1 MQKLSQELLGC
12 QSLLQYLKHYLYIR
26 YLYKK
31 FEFSRIKTMEEKYN
45 VVATGGTFD
54 EIHVGHLALL
64 SKAFEIGKKVIIG
77 VSSDAFASSTKGNNT
92 LHHNYEERISN
103 LKEKIKE
110 KFGNVSYE
118 ISKLDDVYGPTVIY
132 GDVEAIVSSTETAIK
147 GDLIN
152 DIRSR
157 NGLKPLN
164 IISVNMIR
172 AEDGYHISSTRIRNG
187 EIDCFG
193 KLLKKN

>member
-1 MQKLSQELLGC
+1 MSQELLDC

-31 FEFSRIKTMEEKYN
+31 FEFSRIKAMEEKYN

-77 VSSDAFASSTKGNNT
+77 VSSDAFARSTKGNNT
-92 LHHNYEERISN
+92 LHHNYEERTSN

-118 ISKLDDVYGPTVIY
+118 ISKLEDIYGPTVIY

-152 DIRSR
+152 EIRSR

-172 AEDGYHISSTRIRNG
+172 AEDGYPISSTRIRNG
-187 EIDCFG
+187 EIDSFG

>member
-1 MQKLSQELLGC
+1 
-12 QSLLQYLKHYLYIR
+12 
-26 YLYKK
+26 
-31 FEFSRIKTMEEKYN
+31 

-54 EIHVGHLALL
+54 EIHIGHLALL

-92 LHHNYEERISN
+92 LRHNYEERISN

-110 KFGNVSYE
+110 KFGNVRYE

-152 DIRSR
+152 DIRSK

-164 IISVNMIR
+164 IISVDMIR

-187 EIDCFG
+187 EIDSFG

>member
-1 MQKLSQELLGC
+1 M
-12 QSLLQYLKHYLYIR
+12 
-26 YLYKK
+26 YKK
-31 FEFSRIKTMEEKYN
+31 FEFSRIKAMEEKYN

-147 GDLIN
+147 GDVIN

-187 EIDCFG
+187 EIDSFG